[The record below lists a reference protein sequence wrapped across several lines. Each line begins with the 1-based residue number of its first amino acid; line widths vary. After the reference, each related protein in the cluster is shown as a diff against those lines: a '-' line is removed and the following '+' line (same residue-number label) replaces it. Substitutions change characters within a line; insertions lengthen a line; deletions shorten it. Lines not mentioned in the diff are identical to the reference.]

1 MTYKSDE
8 NAGLTSQDAVAAIG
22 NRYDLV
28 LVAARR
34 LRELNR
40 GDARRVQSKHN
51 NSIVALEEIEQGK
64 VTKDYL
70 YKEPDVEPRR
80 RNRGQ

>member
-51 NSIVALEEIEQGK
+51 NSIVVLEEIEQGK

-70 YKEPDVEPRR
+70 YKELDVEPRKR
-80 RNRGQ
+80 YRGQ

>member
-1 MTYKSDE
+1 MNNSDT
-8 NAGLTSQDAVAAIG
+8 AGLTSEDAVAMIG
-22 NRYDLV
+22 NRFDLV

-40 GDARRVQSKHN
+40 GDQPRVVSKHC
-51 NSIVALEEIEQGK
+51 NSVKVLEEIEQGK
-64 VTKDYL
+64 VGRSYL
-70 YKEPDVEPRR
+70 LKETDIEPRR

>member
-1 MTYKSDE
+1 MTYQSNE
-8 NAGLTSQDAVAAIG
+8 HAGLTSELAVAAIG

-28 LVAARR
+28 LVASRR

-40 GDARRVQSKHN
+40 GDARRVLSRHN
-51 NSIVALEEIEQGK
+51 NSVAVLEEIEQGK

-70 YKEPDVEPRR
+70 YKEIDPEPRKR
-80 RNRGQ
+80 SRGR